1 VDPHTILRRAISA
14 TLVPATVISSV
25 TTSPFR
31 HRVNCACISF
41 MPLDSDRGQ
50 KELKDERAEYT
61 NANRSHPARLLAF
74 SQSLRSAGSA
84 TGILP
89 RSVPPSLLFGGSS
102 FFKAELLVELVVGLT
117 VDLDIRV
124 DEVIERWAILPGRQ
138 LYVPA
143 GG

>member
-1 VDPHTILRRAISA
+1 MDPHTILRFRAICA

-31 HRVNCACISF
+31 HRVNCACSSF

-89 RSVPPSLLFGGSS
+89 RSVPPSLFGGFS